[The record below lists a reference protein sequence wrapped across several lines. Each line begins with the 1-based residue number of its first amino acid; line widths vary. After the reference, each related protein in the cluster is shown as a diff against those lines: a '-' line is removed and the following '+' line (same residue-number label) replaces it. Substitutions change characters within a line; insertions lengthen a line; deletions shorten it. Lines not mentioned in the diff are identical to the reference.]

1 MNNRSSRSKIVSVG
15 TIIAVGFALLTSAC
29 TNSKNSV
36 GANSAQSSIPYS
48 ETKENLEFL
57 ERAKAYIAV
66 GKYEQAN
73 EILTKILSN
82 TPNSASAHHCR
93 GYIYSQTNKQDQA
106 IAEYSRALELNS
118 QEGDSW
124 HARGESYMAIGSYEK
139 AVLDYSKAI
148 AINPVYYSWYRRS
161 CAYLK
166 QDDFRK
172 AIEDA
177 NQSLKINPEF
187 APSYLNKVVAER
199 KLGMDKAAVADL
211 AKTKALKVNGSYALN
226 ERADFLWNEGEPL
239 LAIADL
245 DQLVRLLPTF
255 SSAYFTRA
263 RCYLAL
269 EKPEQAKVDFVTA
282 SRYDPHSDA
291 YASWLKQTADL
302 EYDLANKAKTPAQQ
316 WAIACGALLF
326 ATNGHGIHSLAG
338 QAITE
343 ANKSA
348 QAKSIY
354 QWWRIRTR
362 EDLLAQLQYLKNGG
376 GHDGLWQTYVKVKR
390 GEIKPDQAAVLAQ
403 DLINGSYKERMQ
415 IVRQYDDKL
424 GSRGLST
431 WDNCRYINL
440 VRWGYLLGFVS
451 EKEAYDLI
459 MPIADRIQK
468 SCNSWQQMNDEY
480 LIGRKFWSLAQWK
493 EDQENNDR
501 IVKLL
506 LTQKTSPWAT
516 LPWKTKLDN

>member
-1 MNNRSSRSKIVSVG
+1 V
-15 TIIAVGFALLTSAC
+15 
-29 TNSKNSV
+29 
-36 GANSAQSSIPYS
+36 QSGIPQS
-48 ETKENLEFL
+48 ETKENLELL

-73 EILTKILSN
+73 KIVDTMLSN
-82 TPNSASAHHCR
+82 APNSAYAHHCR

-118 QEGDSW
+118 QEADSW
-124 HARGESYMAIGSYEK
+124 HARGESYMATGLYEK
-139 AVLDYSKAI
+139 AALDYSKAL
-148 AINPVYYSWYRRS
+148 ALNPLYYSWYRRS

-166 QDDFRK
+166 QDEFKK

-177 NQSLKINPEF
+177 DQSLKINPEF

-199 KLGMDKAAVADL
+199 KLGMAEAAAADL
-211 AKTKALKVNGSYALN
+211 AKAKASKVDGSYALK

-245 DQLVRLLPTF
+245 DQLIRLLPTL
-255 SSAYFTRA
+255 SYAYFTRA

-282 SRYDPHSDA
+282 NRYEPHNDA
-291 YASWLKQTADL
+291 YSNWLKQAADL

-316 WAIACGALLF
+316 WAIACAALLF
-326 ATNGHGIHSLAG
+326 AANGHGIHSLAG

-348 QAKSIY
+348 QAKSIDH
-354 QWWRIRTR
+354 WWGIRTR
-362 EDLLAQLQYLKNGG
+362 EDLLAHLENLKNGD
-376 GHDGLWQTYVKVKR
+376 GHNGLWQTYVKIKR
-390 GEIKPDQAAVLAQ
+390 GEIKPEQAAVLAQ
-403 DLINGSYKERMQ
+403 DLLNGSYKERIE
-415 IVRQYDDKL
+415 IVREYDDKL

-459 MPIADRIQK
+459 MPVAAKIQK

-493 EDQENNDR
+493 HDQENNDR

-506 LTQKTSPWAT
+506 LKQKTSPWVT
-516 LPWKTKLDN
+516 LPWKTNLDN